1 MQFDRISDQRVVNAG
16 AGCRSGIRA
25 LLAAA
30 RGRRHG
36 QPATRVR
43 PAAAAAR
50 VRATAFPWPE
60 DFAAR
65 YILQPPSAAE
75 MLDVFT
81 RASI

>member
-1 MQFDRISDQRVVNAG
+1 
-16 AGCRSGIRA
+16 
-25 LLAAA
+25 
-30 RGRRHG
+30 
-36 QPATRVR
+36 VR